1 MFSLYSIHHVSEFGT
16 LYWTITQCALLLLL
30 RAFIQCKFARATN
43 ALQHATQI
51 HMVTMQVH
59 EIHTYYAVCGVMK
72 SARGLF

>member
-1 MFSLYSIHHVSEFGT
+1 MFQNLGPYTGQLPSVYIS
-16 LYWTITQCALLLLL
+16 ALLLLL
-30 RAFIQCKFARATN
+30 RAFIQRKFARATN